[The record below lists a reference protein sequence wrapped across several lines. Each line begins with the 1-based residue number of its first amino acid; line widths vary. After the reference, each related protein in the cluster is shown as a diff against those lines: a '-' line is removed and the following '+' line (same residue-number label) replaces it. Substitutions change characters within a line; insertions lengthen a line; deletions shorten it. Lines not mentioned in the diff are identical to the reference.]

1 MKLQT
6 TTNEITQIGATQAQA
21 FSMRTSRKMFE
32 ILSGLYSDTELAIVR
47 ELSCNAV
54 DAHFMAGKETTP
66 FHIHLP
72 NALEPWIIIQDFGTG
87 ISHQNIYDIYT
98 VYGASTKENTNSQI
112 GCLGLG
118 SKSPFAYTD
127 NFIITSIVKGEK
139 RIYNAFF
146 NEQNTPSVA
155 LLSTEETT
163 EPNGLSVQIPV
174 KAEDFYKF
182 EQAVEKALR
191 FFAVKPTVSGGSV
204 KWTDD
209 KWTFEGTGWK
219 SYTSFNYNE
228 CYAVMGGVAYPV
240 DKYKVDNKHHALV
253 ERGGIV
259 MYFEMGELDFT
270 PSREQL
276 DYCKF
281 TVDALNN
288 KLATIYGDLIAK
300 IGSTIESKSNI
311 FDALQ
316 AVSTIHEKFQF
327 LGNTV
332 LDGTF
337 KWGGVDISKPQLYV
351 RQLIAVADPNAVP
364 HHYFHN
370 PYGRSKVRDNNEV
383 RFDCDW
389 YVDDLAKGTYS
400 RAKSFIKNNNSTTK
414 RLIIFS
420 DVVVK
425 HLIAS
430 GFPVDMFIKTST
442 LPKVVRAA
450 YVKSANGAS
459 VPATI
464 KMYCI
469 SDYWR
474 QSWKSANFDPA
485 NPPMLYLV
493 KPAGETSNDTAC
505 FVKNDK
511 LSKSLSDQDG
521 IKKFL
526 QYAGVAESEFVVIAE
541 RNEKHLVAAGSI
553 NFSVWLDELLNK
565 INLPDTEDIKMYDTV
580 KDSYRY
586 DENLRMITAKPKF
599 KNLDEA
605 NPFRVYCETLNK
617 VSKKVS
623 PFKLIMNYLDI
634 SKFTTPSTPAPVVE
648 YSPVMKLLISR
659 INSWDVA
666 DLLTITE
673 ALENKDTNK

>member
-1 MKLQT
+1 MKQQT
-6 TTNEITQIGATQAQA
+6 VENTVEQIGNTQNSQ
-21 FSMRTSRKMFE
+21 FQMRTSRKMFQ
-32 ILSGLYSDTELAIVR
+32 ILSSLYSDTPLAVVR
-47 ELSCNAV
+47 ELSCNCV
-54 DAHFMAGKETTP
+54 DSHVMAGKATDP

-72 NALEPWIIIQDFGTG
+72 NALEPWLTIQDFGTG
-87 ISHQNIYDIYT
+87 ISHKDIYDIYT
-98 VYGASTKENTNSQI
+98 VYGASTKEDSNEQI

-118 SKSPFAYTD
+118 SKSVLAYTD
-127 NFIITSIVKGEK
+127 NFVVTSIVKGEK
-139 RIYNAFF
+139 RIYSVFF
-146 NEQNTPSVA
+146 DQKSVPSIS
-155 LLSTEETT
+155 LMSTERTDES
-163 EPNGLSVQIPV
+163 NGLSVQIPV
-174 KAEDFYKF
+174 KTDDFYKF
-182 EQAVEKALR
+182 ENAVEKALR

-219 SYTSFNYNE
+219 SYTSFNYSE

-240 DKYKVDNKHHALV
+240 DKYKVDDKHHALV

-259 MYFEMGELDFT
+259 MFFEMGELDFT

-311 FDALQ
+311 FEALQ

-351 RQLIAVADPNAVP
+351 RQIVAVADPNGVP
-364 HHYFHN
+364 HHYYHN

-389 YVDDLAKGTYS
+389 YVDDLAKGTYA
-400 RAKSFIKNNNSTTK
+400 RARSYIKNNSVSAK

-430 GFPVDMFIKTST
+430 GFPADMFIETST

-511 LSKSLSDQDG
+511 LSKSLTDQDG

-526 QYAGVAESEFVVIAE
+526 QYAGVSESEFVVIAE

-580 KDSYRY
+580 KDSYRNV
-586 DENLRMITAKPKF
+586 ESLKMITAKPKF

-617 VSKKVS
+617 ASKKVA

-648 YSPVMKLLISR
+648 YSPIMKLLISR
-659 INSWDVA
+659 INTWDVD

>member
-1 MKLQT
+1 MKLQET
-6 TTNEITQIGATQAQA
+6 ENTVEQIGNTQNSQ
-21 FSMRTSRKMFE
+21 FQMRTSRKMFQ
-32 ILSGLYSDTELAIVR
+32 ILSSLYSDTPLAVVR
-47 ELSCNAV
+47 ELSCNCV
-54 DAHFMAGKETTP
+54 DSHVMAGKDTVP

-72 NALEPWIIIQDFGTG
+72 NALEPWLTIQDFGTG
-87 ISHQNIYDIYT
+87 ISHKDIYDIYT
-98 VYGASTKENTNSQI
+98 VYGASTKEDSNEQI

-118 SKSPFAYTD
+118 SKSVLAYTD
-127 NFIITSIVKGEK
+127 NFVVTSIVKGEK
-139 RIYNAFF
+139 RIYSVFF
-146 NEQNTPSVA
+146 DQKSVPSIS
-155 LLSTEETT
+155 LMSTERTDES
-163 EPNGLSVQIPV
+163 NGLSVQIPV

-219 SYTSFNYNE
+219 SYTSFSYNE

-240 DKYKVDNKHHALV
+240 DKYKVYTKHHALV

-364 HHYFHN
+364 HHYYHN

-389 YVDDLAKGTYS
+389 YVDDLTKGTYA
-400 RAKSFIKNNNSTTK
+400 RAKSFIKNNSASTK

-430 GFPVDMFIKTST
+430 GFPADMFIKTST

-474 QSWKSANFDPA
+474 QSWKSATFDPA

-493 KPAGETSNDTAC
+493 KPAGETSNDAAC

-511 LSKSLSDQDG
+511 LSKFLTDQDG

-565 INLPDTEDIKMYDTV
+565 INLPDAEDIKMYDTV

-586 DENLRMITAKPKF
+586 DENLRLITAKPKF

-605 NPFRVYCETLNK
+605 NPFRVYCEKLTK

-659 INSWDVA
+659 INTWDVA
-666 DLLTITE
+666 DLLILTE